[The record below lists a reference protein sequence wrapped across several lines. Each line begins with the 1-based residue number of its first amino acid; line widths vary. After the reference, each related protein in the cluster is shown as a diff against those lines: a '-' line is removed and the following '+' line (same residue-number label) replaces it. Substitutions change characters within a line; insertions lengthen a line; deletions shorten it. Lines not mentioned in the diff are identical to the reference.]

1 VQRLHNPHLKIAA
14 ALFSSLIA
22 GFVVFTSAAQNPTAR
37 GVESIHAEE
46 LRQKLTYI
54 ASEKFKGRGNGT
66 PELDS
71 SAEYIAGIFE
81 KNGLK
86 PAGGDGTYYQHFE
99 IYSSRIGANND
110 LRINSGSDPGLDLK
124 VRSDFIPE
132 LWSVSGSVKAP
143 LELLEDNRTNIPNLK
158 G

>member
-1 VQRLHNPHLKIAA
+1 MVRIVRRLRKLPSQFAAVIAPCLVVWL
-14 ALFSSLIA
+14 AL
-22 GFVVFTSAAQNPTAR
+22 TSAAQIPATT
-37 GVESIHAEE
+37 GVESIRAEE

-86 PAGGDGTYYQHFE
+86 PAGGDGSYYQHFE

-132 LWSVSGSVKAP
+132 LWSVSGS
-143 LELLEDNRTNIPNLK
+143 
-158 G
+158 